1 MPLGFERLNERSQ
14 RPNAHINFIK
24 PLPSNSPQDQKIA
37 QDFLERIAAQCYPVM
52 KREHISVMALEEY
65 APNPEFLGRNFNAGE
80 VVQLVL
86 KDKSGRWLSFKFVQ
100 MVMMHELAHCKQMN
114 HSRAF
119 WQVRNQYAD
128 HMKELWTQRY
138 EGEGVWGRGQNLIS
152 GDFVHDRMPDDADI
166 PEHLCGGTYRRGR
179 GRKRKRGQSDADP
192 ARPTYAERQQKRI
205 KKKFGKHGEGHDL
218 GEDELVRGALEKG
231 KSRPGKP
238 RVANSKRG
246 RELRASAALARFDAA
261 KNQQA
266 RERTTDT
273 TPELIED
280 GDSETE
286 SEEDLDDPYADGLNI
301 LETLVRIKDQ
311 RGRDLYQVCG
321 DEGGED
327 EGGEEEMEELKMI
340 GANTTSAAEG
350 VDAKTRQPTSD
361 QPPQRK
367 TSPIRDVPT
376 TASSHQTTT
385 SSNVSTCPICSLD
398 NEASSATCM
407 ACSHVLKPSLMKS
420 HWRCKSSQCHGSA
433 YINAGDA
440 GRCGLCGGLK
450 PAAGNDKPMGLVGA
464 DVLRW
469 D

>member
-1 MPLGFERLNERSQ
+1 
-14 RPNAHINFIK
+14 
-24 PLPSNSPQDQKIA
+24 
-37 QDFLERIAAQCYPVM
+37 
-52 KREHISVMALEEY
+52 MALEEY

-152 GDFVHDRMPDDADI
+152 GEFVHDRMPDDADI

-179 GRKRKRGQSDADP
+179 GRKRKRGQNDADP

-266 RERTTDT
+266 RGRTTDT

-327 EGGEEEMEELKMI
+327 EGGEEEMEELKVI

-350 VDAKTRQPTSD
+350 VDAKTRQRLEDEGSETEGEEEVNDINAAVESADATTVSDDILATGSPTQATSD

-367 TSPIRDVPT
+367 TSPIRDLPT
-376 TASSHQTTT
+376 IASSHQTTA